1 MAVNGVSYP
10 FCVTGDASF
19 VHGGMQTLIEA
30 LSRAAKM
37 GIIVLDNGGAMSTGG
52 QQIVGDI
59 HAIPEG
65 VSTLRLDYQSS
76 SEEKFRQVLLKMRQ
90 SDRLAIL
97 YIKY

>member
-1 MAVNGVSYP
+1 MMVMYLVA
-10 FCVTGDASF
+10 
-19 VHGGMQTLIEA
+19 E
-30 LSRAAKM
+30 R
-37 GIIVLDNGGAMSTGG
+37 GAMSTGG